1 MKMPKVGEC
10 VYAFQF
16 NYGER
21 IGELEFLTSTQE
33 HATGSLKLLNKEI
46 KSADTERRE
55 SCDVVYFYG
64 SEPLCRKHLSGNF

>member
-55 SCDVVYFYG
+55 SCDPPDTEEYDTV
-64 SEPLCRKHLSGNF
+64 LWAMIRIK